1 MASPHVAEHARTP
14 VAAEQL
20 SACRSC
26 GSTDLAMVLDLGKQP
41 IANALVD
48 AADQD
53 QEQQVFPLELML
65 CKACSLCQVSE
76 TIPPATLFGQDYPY
90 FSSFIPALL
99 DHSRAHAE
107 SLLKER
113 ELGPDDLVVEV
124 ASNDGYLLQTFV
136 KAGVPVL
143 GIDPAKGPADAAIA
157 RGVPTINAFFNAA
170 LARELVSAG
179 HSASVILAN
188 NVLAHV
194 ESINDFVEG
203 FSILLSEH
211 GIAEF
216 EFPYVRELLERGAFD
231 TIYHEHVFYY
241 SLQALEP
248 IFERH
253 GLYLN
258 DALPIDIH
266 GGSLRLRVSHHAD
279 RSLRLA
285 RLLAEERVIGLHDVA
300 AYEDFGARVA
310 AIRGALREMLEGV
323 SAAGGTIAA
332 YGAAAKGATLLNYAA
347 LPKELIR
354 YIVDRNPHKVGKYM
368 PGVMLPI
375 RSVEEF
381 EASPTTHL
389 LILPWNF
396 VDEIMEQQRAFA
408 AAGGKFLVAIPFP
421 QLIEPGVPTSAAP
434 TSSPISTL

>member
-1 MASPHVAEHARTP
+1 
-14 VAAEQL
+14 
-20 SACRSC
+20 
-26 GSTDLAMVLDLGKQP
+26 MVLDLGRQP

-48 AADQD
+48 PAAPDAGQP
-53 QEQQVFPLELML
+53 VFPLELMV
-65 CKACSLCQVSE
+65 CRACSLCQVSE

-99 DHSRAHAE
+99 EHSRAHAE
-107 SLLKER
+107 ALLTER

-124 ASNDGYLLQTFV
+124 ASNDGYLLQNFLR
-136 KAGVPVL
+136 AGVPVL
-143 GIDPAKGPADAAIA
+143 GIDPAKGPAEAAMS
-157 RGVPTINAFFNAA
+157 RGVPTINAFFNAS
-170 LARELVSAG
+170 LARELASAG
-179 HSASVILAN
+179 KSASVILAN

-194 ESINDFVEG
+194 ESINDFVEA
-203 FSILLSEH
+203 FSILLADD

-216 EFPYVRELLERGAFD
+216 EFPYVRELLERCAFD

-253 GLYLN
+253 GLFLN
-258 DALPIDIH
+258 DALPLDIH
-266 GGSLRLRVSHHAD
+266 GGSLRLRVSRHAD

-285 RLLAEERVIGLHDVA
+285 RLLAEERTAGLDTLV
-300 AYEDFGARVA
+300 AYESFGARVSS
-310 AIRGALREMLEGV
+310 IRDALRDMLEEIV
-323 SAAGGTIAA
+323 AAGGTIAA

-347 LPKELIR
+347 LREGLIR
-354 YIVDRNPHKVGKYM
+354 YTVDRNPHKVGKAM

-381 EASPTTHL
+381 EAAPTTHL

-396 VDEIMEQQRAFA
+396 ADEIMEQQRAFA
-408 AAGGKFLVAIPFP
+408 DAGGTFLVAIPFP
-421 QLIEPGVPTSAAP
+421 QSIEPGRTPWGPPSAAI
-434 TSSPISTL
+434 TSLSR